1 MAKTYKK
8 REKERKRKKTRRRRR
23 TGGVLTQQQAA
34 TKIQRT
40 FRATDDCSICYD
52 KLINKHITL
61 SCGHKFHN
69 KCFRQLKLT
78 HTLCPLCRASAKQ
91 LQPSTNVDEIIDEYI
106 HEVID
111 NLTFPKELAQIEN
124 INRFHKYCKL
134 QIIQGD
140 FPIPI
145 NQQVV
150 NNIGDYTSKIRF
162 YWKGLNDELKKMNN
176 ENKELDYSFKLLL
189 SYKKLLSIYG
199 IELSP
204 DYNAQI
210 QEIID
215 FFKGEDIIPTEKS
228 LEPYIMAINSNY
240 RKNNTTN

>member
-1 MAKTYKK
+1 MD
-8 REKERKRKKTRRRRR
+8 
-23 TGGVLTQQQAA
+23 
-34 TKIQRT
+34 KIQ
-40 FRATDDCSICYD
+40 FIF
-52 KLINKHITL
+52 LIIGQYPK
-61 SCGHKFHN
+61 SF
-69 KCFRQLKLT
+69 
-78 HTLCPLCRASAKQ
+78 
-91 LQPSTNVDEIIDEYI
+91 STV
-106 HEVID
+106 
-111 NLTFPKELAQIEN
+111 K
-124 INRFHKYCKL
+124 
-134 QIIQGD
+134 
-140 FPIPI
+140 
-145 NQQVV
+145 
-150 NNIGDYTSKIRF
+150 SKIRF